1 MLNILTKIAD
11 RYTVEPDLAPE
22 VTFAR
27 RLVGLADSY
36 SQAARELAAHDP
48 AIR

>member
-22 VTFAR
+22 VSFAR
-27 RLVGLADSY
+27 FVAGVAKAY
-36 SQAARELAAHDP
+36 GQAARELAVHDP